1 MIAPDGPKAGAIWPR
16 LRGCGQDEEPGRPKR
31 PVGRGYDRTMDEV
44 LGLAVAF
51 FGAALLYASVGHA
64 GASGYLAAMGLL
76 GVAPATMKPTGLAL
90 NILVAS
96 IVTIRFGLAG
106 HVRWGALLP
115 FLVGSIP
122 MAFVGGAL
130 VLPGALYKP
139 LVGMVLLIAA
149 VRLFQTARAA
159 GAAEGRETAIPA
171 IPAVIA
177 GAGIGL
183 LSGLTGTGGGIFLTP
198 LILFAGWAPARVAAG
213 ISAAF
218 ILANSSAGLLGNVA
232 SIGSLPAA
240 LPIWLI
246 AVAIGGS
253 IGAELGARRL
263 GTPALRRVLAL
274 VLVVAG
280 LKLIFLG

>member
-1 MIAPDGPKAGAIWPR
+1 
-16 LRGCGQDEEPGRPKR
+16 
-31 PVGRGYDRTMDEV
+31 
-44 LGLAVAF
+44 
-51 FGAALLYASVGHA
+51 
-64 GASGYLAAMGLL
+64 
-76 GVAPATMKPTGLAL
+76 
-90 NILVAS
+90 
-96 IVTIRFGLAG
+96 
-106 HVRWGALLP
+106 
-115 FLVGSIP
+115 
-122 MAFVGGAL
+122 
-130 VLPGALYKP
+130 
-139 LVGMVLLIAA
+139 
-149 VRLFQTARAA
+149 
-159 GAAEGRETAIPA
+159 
-171 IPAVIA
+171 
-177 GAGIGL
+177 
-183 LSGLTGTGGGIFLTP
+183 
-198 LILFAGWAPARVAAG
+198 VAAG

>member
-1 MIAPDGPKAGAIWPR
+1 V
-16 LRGCGQDEEPGRPKR
+16 EEIL
-31 PVGRGYDRTMDEV
+31 V
-44 LGLAVAF
+44 LGVAF

-149 VRLFQTARAA
+149 VRLFQTARTA
-159 GAAEGRETAIPA
+159 GALEGRETAIPA

-218 ILANSSAGLLGNVA
+218 ILANSIAGLLGNVA

-263 GTPALRRVLAL
+263 GTPALRRALAL